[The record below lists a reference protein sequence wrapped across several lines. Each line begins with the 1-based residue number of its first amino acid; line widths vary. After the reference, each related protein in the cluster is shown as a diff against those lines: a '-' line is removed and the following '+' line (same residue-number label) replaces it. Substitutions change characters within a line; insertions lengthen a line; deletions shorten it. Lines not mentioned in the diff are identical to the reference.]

1 MLQNFRIREYNDDDS
16 EDVLHF
22 ISDMIVN
29 EFNITLNFNNLDSDL
44 LHIKQHYKDNDGCFW
59 IVERIDNYQIIGTVA
74 IRKLE
79 RLISTTPTSTI
90 DENDVANASAVAAN
104 AAELKRMFL
113 LKPYRGLGIGQQM
126 LDTALNFAK
135 NSGYSKILLY
145 SSKDLT
151 VSRILYLKNGFV
163 DIPRYNADH
172 RADIFM
178 EKKL

>member
-1 MLQNFRIREYNDDDS
+1 LLQNYRIREYNNDDS
-16 EDVLHF
+16 QDVLDF

-29 EFNITLNFNNLDSDL
+29 EFNITLDFDNLDSDL
-44 LHIKQHYKDNDGCFW
+44 LHINQHYKDNGGCFW
-59 IVERIDNYQIIGTVA
+59 IVERIDNYQMIGTVA

-79 RLISTTPTSTI
+79 QLVSTTT
-90 DENDVANASAVAAN
+90 DDDDVDNAAAA

-135 NSGYSKILLY
+135 KSGYSKILLY
-145 SSKDLT
+145 SSKALT
-151 VSRILYLKNGFV
+151 ISRILYLKNGFV
-163 DIPRYNADH
+163 DIPRYNDDY

-178 EKKL
+178 WKKL

>member
-1 MLQNFRIREYNDDDS
+1 LLQNYRIREYNNDDS

-29 EFNITLNFNNLDSDL
+29 EFNITLDFDNLDLDL
-44 LHIKQHYKDNDGCFW
+44 LHINQHYKANGGCFW

-79 RLISTTPTSTI
+79 QLVSTI
-90 DENDVANASAVAAN
+90 TDDGDVDNA

-135 NSGYSKILLY
+135 KSGYSKILLY
-145 SSKDLT
+145 SSKVLT
-151 VSRILYLKNGFV
+151 ISRILYLKNGFV
-163 DIPRYNADH
+163 DIPRYNDDY

-178 EKKL
+178 GKKL

>member
-1 MLQNFRIREYNDDDS
+1 LLQNYRIREYNNDDS
-16 EDVLHF
+16 EYVLHF
-22 ISDMIVN
+22 ISDIIVN
-29 EFNITLNFNNLDSDL
+29 EFNITLDFNNLDSDL
-44 LHIKQHYKDNDGCFW
+44 LHIKHHYKDNGGCFW

-79 RLISTTPTSTI
+79 QLVSTTANTI
-90 DENDVANASAVAAN
+90 DGDDDVANAA

-135 NSGYSKILLY
+135 KSGYSKILLY
-145 SSKDLT
+145 SSKTLT
-151 VSRILYLKNGFV
+151 VSRSLYLKNGFV
-163 DIPRYNADH
+163 DIPRYNDDH

-178 EKKL
+178 GKKL

>member
-1 MLQNFRIREYNDDDS
+1 MLQNYRIREYNNDDS

-29 EFNITLNFNNLDSDL
+29 EFDITLDFDNLDSDL
-44 LHIKQHYKDNDGCFW
+44 LQINQHYKDNGGCFW

-79 RLISTTPTSTI
+79 QLVSTTANTI
-90 DENDVANASAVAAN
+90 DGDDDVANTA

-135 NSGYSKILLY
+135 KSGYSKILLY
-145 SSKDLT
+145 SSKTLT
-151 VSRILYLKNGFV
+151 VSRSLYLKNGFV
-163 DIPRYNADH
+163 DIPRYNDDH

-178 EKKL
+178 GKKL

>member
-1 MLQNFRIREYNDDDS
+1 LLQNYRIRVYNNDDS

-44 LHIKQHYKDNDGCFW
+44 LHIKQHYTDNGGCFW
-59 IVERIDNYQIIGTVA
+59 IVERIDNYRIIGTVA

-79 RLISTTPTSTI
+79 QSTSTTITI
-90 DENDVANASAVAAN
+90 TDDDDDDNANAAN

-135 NSGYSKILLY
+135 NSGYSIILLY

-163 DIPRYNADH
+163 DIPRYNDDY
-172 RADIFM
+172 RADVFM
-178 EKKL
+178 GKKL

>member
-1 MLQNFRIREYNDDDS
+1 LLQNFRIREYKNDDS

-29 EFNITLNFNNLDSDL
+29 EFNITLDFNNLDSDL
-44 LHIKQHYKDNDGCFW
+44 VYIKQHYKDNGGCFW

-79 RLISTTPTSTI
+79 QLISTT
-90 DENDVANASAVAAN
+90 DENDVDYAAAAN
-104 AAELKRMFL
+104 AVELKRLFL

-126 LDTALNFAK
+126 LDTALNFARK
-135 NSGYSKILLY
+135 SGYSKILLY
-145 SSKDLT
+145 SSMALT

>member
-1 MLQNFRIREYNDDDS
+1 LLQNYRIREYNNDDS

-29 EFNITLNFNNLDSDL
+29 EFNISLDFNNLDSDL
-44 LHIKQHYKDNDGCFW
+44 LHIKQHYKDNGGCFW

-79 RLISTTPTSTI
+79 QLISTTATT
-90 DENDVANASAVAAN
+90 DDLNVAYAAATA

-126 LDTALNFAK
+126 LDTALNFARK
-135 NSGYSKILLY
+135 SGYSKILLY
-145 SSKDLT
+145 SSKALT

-163 DIPRYNADH
+163 DIPRYNTDH

>member
-1 MLQNFRIREYNDDDS
+1 MLQNYRIREYNIDDS

-29 EFNITLNFNNLDSDL
+29 EFDITLDFDNLDSDL
-44 LHIKQHYKDNDGCFW
+44 LHINQHYKANGGCFW

-79 RLISTTPTSTI
+79 QLVSTTTTI
-90 DENDVANASAVAAN
+90 DDDDIDNAA

-135 NSGYSKILLY
+135 KSGYSKILLY
-145 SSKDLT
+145 SSKALT
-151 VSRILYLKNGFV
+151 ISRILYLKNGFV
-163 DIPRYNADH
+163 DIPRYNDDY

-178 EKKL
+178 GKKL

>member
-1 MLQNFRIREYNDDDS
+1 LLQNYRIREYNNDDS
-16 EDVLHF
+16 DDVLHF

-29 EFNITLNFNNLDSDL
+29 EFNITLDFDNLDSDL
-44 LHIKQHYKDNDGCFW
+44 LHINQHYKDNDGCFW

-74 IRKLE
+74 IRKLKQ
-79 RLISTTPTSTI
+79 LVSTTTTTTTTI
-90 DENDVANASAVAAN
+90 DDIAAAD
-104 AAELKRMFL
+104 AAAGELKRMFL

-126 LDTALNFAK
+126 LDAALNFAR
-135 NSGYSKILLY
+135 NSGYSRILLY
-145 SSKDLT
+145 SSKTLT

-178 EKKL
+178 RKKL

>member
-1 MLQNFRIREYNDDDS
+1 MLQNYRIREYNNDDS

-44 LHIKQHYKDNDGCFW
+44 LHIKQHYKDNGGCFW

-79 RLISTTPTSTI
+79 QSISTTITT
-90 DENDVANASAVAAN
+90 DDDDDDNATAAN

-145 SSKDLT
+145 Q
-151 VSRILYLKNGFV
+151 LKRFNSF
-163 DIPRYNADH
+163 
-172 RADIFM
+172 
-178 EKKL
+178 